1 MNDPSLQFFRRWILS
16 ASQNLNCIQ
25 NVRTKIFRFL
35 RERKWCKNRF
45 EKLKDCHL
53 VKILLSWY
61 SALKFTVS
69 WIFWLLNN
77 HRTYWIYINF
87 IESKKF
93 FYIQEDQTRHSPT
106 GGRSYK
112 RSWNKM
118 PKIPKVLLVW
128 IKILNTIS
136 FKKGLI
142 SIEFILARSLIK
154 I

>member
-1 MNDPSLQFFRRWILS
+1 MFFDFDLNLRLAVLEWPFLAVFSAMNFVCKSEPQLYSKC
-16 ASQNLNCIQ
+16 QNKDFSISS
-25 NVRTKIFRFL
+25 RSKFL
-35 RERKWCKNRF
+35 GYRCDCSGERERKRCKNRL

-53 VKILLSWY
+53 LKILLYWY

-118 PKIPKVLLVW
+118 P
-128 IKILNTIS
+128 
-136 FKKGLI
+136 
-142 SIEFILARSLIK
+142 
-154 I
+154 